1 MPLLKRIV
9 LDILK
14 PHHPNALDFAKAIA
28 GPGDRVMVSVM
39 EVDEK
44 TESVEVIVEGDDI
57 RFDEIAATIANLG
70 ASLHS
75 IDQVEVVGDRTEAK

>member
-14 PHHPNALDFAKAIA
+14 PHHPNALEFAKAIA
-28 GPGDRVMVSVM
+28 GQGDSVKLSVI

-44 TESVEVIVEGDDI
+44 TESIQVIVEGDDI
-57 RFDEIAATIANLG
+57 RFDEIAETIANLG

-75 IDQVEVVGDRTEAK
+75 IDQVEVAGDRTEA